1 MLEHECLGTR
11 IGKVLRRMFQHRCV
25 VAAYQKAKR
34 SKQSCSSL
42 TPRRGN
48 SVSSQR
54 RHTRTS
60 LADPHAGVLII
71 SLNPPLITMRAA
83 YAINKEV

>member
-1 MLEHECLGTR
+1 MNVWGLT

-34 SKQSCSSL
+34 SKQSCSYL
-42 TPRRGN
+42 TPKRGN
-48 SVSSQR
+48 FVLSR
-54 RHTRTS
+54 RFHTRTS
-60 LADPHAGVLII
+60 LADPQACAPII
-71 SLNPPLITMRAA
+71 SLNPPFITLRAA